1 VRDLK
6 TGLRIHIA
14 PVGFKVNRVTEPI
27 IRERAD
33 KVYLI
38 THSNQDK
45 AIPYLEKILKTLKKE
60 KYLQIQKKYTNIWD
74 FFECLRTY
82 KQIIREEHDRGHI
95 YINISTGSKITS
107 ISGMFACMVWS
118 CTPYY
123 AHIDYDNLKK
133 DPADGLPQEK
143 VEVIDEL
150 PVYSLNKPRAES
162 LTLLQ
167 ILNRN
172 GGKMKKSKLIEQ
184 LEEIDLIAK
193 EQSVA
198 AKHSRLKGLLHPI
211 TAGSGADNPLVEVEY
226 RGKQSNVML
235 TGQGE
240 STLKIFG
247 D

>member
-1 VRDLK
+1 MS
-6 TGLRIHIA
+6 
-14 PVGFKVNRVTEPI
+14 
-27 IRERAD
+27 
-33 KVYLI
+33 I
-38 THSNQDK
+38 T
-45 AIPYLEKILKTLKKE
+45 
-60 KYLQIQKKYTNIWD
+60 
-74 FFECLRTY
+74 
-82 KQIIREEHDRGHI
+82 
-95 YINISTGSKITS
+95 
-107 ISGMFACMVWS
+107 GMFVCMIWG

-123 AHIDYDNLKK
+123 AHIDYDNIKK
-133 DPADGLPQEK
+133 DPADGLPEVK

-184 LEEIDLIAK
+184 LEEINLIAK

-198 AKHSRLKGLLHPI
+198 AKHSRLKGILHPI
-211 TAGSGADNPLVEVEY
+211 TAGGGAANPLVEVEY
-226 RGKQSNVML
+226 RGKQSNV

-247 D
+247 G